1 MDPTEGPTRIRIRMR
16 RCHLDIPSRFFMDE
30 CFDGERIDTYKQPL
44 AYLQQTLQQ
53 RSNCLM
59 GDQVLYTFACK
70 HLQVDQ
76 EFEGELIVTETT
88 LSFIPSNVPTNDSQ
102 FATTI
107 TINMN
112 DISDVWLRR
121 YQHTD
126 SAIEFFLE
134 TNTSIFL
141 VFQSTNDREML
152 KVYFSDKILQ
162 R

>member
-1 MDPTEGPTRIRIRMR
+1 MR

-53 RSNCLM
+53 RSSCLM

-70 HLQVDQ
+70 HLQVDH

-88 LSFIPSNVPTNDSQ
+88 LAFIPSDAPAKDSHL
-102 FATTI
+102 ATTI
-107 TINMN
+107 TINVN

-121 YQHTD
+121 YQHAD
-126 SAIEFFLE
+126 SGMEFFLE
-134 TNTSIFL
+134 SNTSIFI
-141 VFQSTNDREML
+141 VFQSTNDREMM
-152 KVYFSDKILQ
+152 KVYFSDKILHW
-162 R
+162 